1 MTQIDKYKI
10 EKPNVIFDFKCKS
23 NGRMTHGP
31 GGRVLGAKV
40 SGICNE
46 GDWSAGNSVGACASS
61 SVGFVGTGIITF
73 SCGISSS

>member
-1 MTQIDKYKI
+1 MASGLETLD
-10 EKPNVIFDFKCKS
+10 E
-23 NGRMTHGP
+23 

-46 GDWSAGNSVGACASS
+46 GDWSAGNSVGACASC